1 MKPASPPAPDFVPA
15 SSSCFVG
22 DMDASHTSLQTAVSN
37 NAHHQHLAA
46 SGIFIDSRSS
56 CSPHHQEQQ
65 QQQSSS
71 NTRTSSAQEF
81 VNPTAKTTHDH
92 YQQTIVNC
100 NVVQPL
106 TTTSSTCA
114 PWKEPAVCA
123 ATDATDEANT
133 TSQANAAVVVPVLA
147 DAPNVVVNNE
157 LVAPPPPPSSNDNT
171 QQTSAETNNL
181 SSMAAMSAITTISP
195 SGGGGDRALVDLIP
209 ETDSFVSPPL
219 DAAAVDIIDPSN
231 IAAAS
236 MSLLDSDASE
246 GEEKNEDEEVT
257 PTRRFDM
264 KSLKITVVD
273 DETVR
278 TWAGAY
284 DRSFLLNS
292 SRTSTDTPDPR
303 NHAFAAASSAEQFS
317 LGLSVRQQQKT
328 LSYSAGEH
336 HHHHQQRC
344 GATAAAVAGGAGAED
359 SYLSQSLSW
368 SNNGSFCSAPID
380 GTMNLTAVTA
390 FRRDLNEAEQRFR
403 VALDKLRTRTGVLQ
417 EASSEASNASNQHGH
432 TFLKMLAVEAHRQNP
447 GKVTPEKLTSL
458 HRLIDERL
466 LHHNHQAGSRQPDD
480 QQNDDGTSEGSSAQQ
495 QQQQNHGA
503 YEQSVVHHG
512 DHHHSLAVVLATE
525 QLFFPHTPTTP
536 SSASATKAA
545 NEAKTTAS
553 EIAESGLGEGIS

>member
-1 MKPASPPAPDFVPA
+1 M
-15 SSSCFVG
+15 
-22 DMDASHTSLQTAVSN
+22 
-37 NAHHQHLAA
+37 
-46 SGIFIDSRSS
+46 
-56 CSPHHQEQQ
+56 
-65 QQQSSS
+65 
-71 NTRTSSAQEF
+71 
-81 VNPTAKTTHDH
+81 
-92 YQQTIVNC
+92 
-100 NVVQPL
+100 
-106 TTTSSTCA
+106 
-114 PWKEPAVCA
+114 CA

-133 TSQANAAVVVPVLA
+133 TSQANAALVPVLA
-147 DAPNVVVNNE
+147 DAPNVVVVNNE
-157 LVAPPPPPSSNDNT
+157 LVASPPPPPSSNDNT

-181 SSMAAMSAITTISP
+181 SSIAAMSAITTISP
-195 SGGGGDRALVDLIP
+195 GGGGGGGGGDRSLVDLIP

-236 MSLLDSDASE
+236 LSLLDSDASD

-257 PTRRFDM
+257 QPTRRFDM
-264 KSLKITVVD
+264 KSLKITVID

-336 HHHHQQRC
+336 HHHHHQQRC
-344 GATAAAVAGGAGAED
+344 GAPAAAVAGGAGAED

-466 LHHNHQAGSRQPDD
+466 LHHNHQGGSRQPDD
-480 QQNDDGTSEGSSAQQ
+480 QQNDDGTSEGNSAQ

-545 NEAKTTAS
+545 NEAKMTAS